1 MHTFAAMKNLESVFE
16 SVKDYLFAHSKY
28 FIAIAAILLI
38 AIVLTRLGRILMA
51 RILRKDGEFDPAEK
65 TRIRFFKNAISVI
78 VWAGAFWMVIYTI
91 PTLRAVAITA
101 FAGAGILVVILGLA
115 AQSTFANIISGILIV
130 ISRPFR
136 VGDLIKVG
144 NNYNGFV
151 DDITLRHT
159 VILDFQ
165 NRRIIIPN
173 SIMGNETILN
183 STIGDKKIC
192 EYVEMGISYDSNA
205 DLAMQIMREEA
216 MKHPNY
222 IDNRSALDIAN
233 KEPSVIVRIIG
244 FGDSSVNLR
253 AYVWVEDAVKAFQ
266 LRYDIYKSIKD
277 RFDKEGIEIPFP
289 YRTLVFKKD
298 SDASKFKEEPT
309 DKS

>member
-1 MHTFAAMKNLESVFE
+1 MHTFADMKNIESVIE
-16 SVKDYLFAHSKY
+16 SIKDYFITHSKY
-28 FIAIAAILLI
+28 IIAILLI
-38 AIVLTRLGRILMA
+38 LLIAVVLAKIGRILMA
-51 RILRKDGEFDPAEK
+51 RILKKGNEYDPAEQ

-78 VWAGAFWMVIYTI
+78 IWAGAIWMVIYTI
-91 PTLRAVAITA
+91 PTFRNIAITL
-101 FAGAGILVVILGLA
+101 FAGAGILVAILGLA

-130 ISRPFR
+130 FSRPFR

-151 DDITLRHT
+151 EDITLRHT

-173 SIMGNETILN
+173 AIMGNETILN

-192 EYVEMGISYDSNA
+192 EYVEMGISYDSNV

-216 MKHPNY
+216 MKHSFY
-222 IDNRSALDIAN
+222 IDNRDALDLAN
-233 KEPSVIVRIIG
+233 GVPPVIVRVIS

-253 AYVWVEDAVKAFQ
+253 AYVWVDDAVKAFQ
-266 LRYDIYKSIKD
+266 LRYDIYKTIKD

-298 SDASKFKEEPT
+298 SDASKFKAESES
-309 DKS
+309 KK

>member
-1 MHTFAAMKNLESVFE
+1 MHTFAAMKTLESL
-16 SVKDYLFAHSKY
+16 KDYFIAHSKY
-28 FIAIAAILLI
+28 FIAILLILLI
-38 AIVLTRLGRILMA
+38 AVILTRVGRILMA

-78 VWAGAFWMVIYTI
+78 IWSGAFWMVIYTI
-91 PTLRAVAITA
+91 PTFRAIAITA

-192 EYVEMGISYDSNA
+192 EYVEMGISYDSNT

-222 IDNRSALDIAN
+222 IDNRNALDIAN
-233 KEPSVIVRIIG
+233 NVPSVIVRVIG

-266 LRYDIYKSIKD
+266 LRYDIYKTIKD
-277 RFDKEGIEIPFP
+277 RFDNEGIEIPFP

>member
-1 MHTFAAMKNLESVFE
+1 MNTFAAMKGLESI
-16 SVKDYLFAHSKY
+16 KDYFIEHSKY
-28 FIAIAAILLI
+28 IIAILLI
-38 AIVLTRLGRILMA
+38 LLLAVVLAKVGGLLMSRIL
-51 RILRKDGEFDPAEK
+51 KKGNEFDPAEK

-78 VWAGAFWMVIYTI
+78 IWSGAFWMIIYTI
-91 PTLRAVAITA
+91 PTLRNLAITL
-101 FAGAGILVVILGLA
+101 FAGAGILVVIIGLA

-130 ISRPFR
+130 YSRPFR

-144 NNYNGFV
+144 NNYHGFV

-183 STIGDKKIC
+183 STIGDSKIC
-192 EYVEMGISYDSNA
+192 EYVEMGISYDSDINT
-205 DLAMQIMREEA
+205 AMQIMREEA
-216 MKHPNY
+216 MKHPNF
-222 IDNRSALDIAN
+222 IDNRSSLDKTNGIPA
-233 KEPSVIVRIIG
+233 VIVRTIG

-253 AYVWVEDAVKAFQ
+253 AYVWVNDAVKGFH
-266 LRYDIYKSIKD
+266 LRFDLYKTIKE

-298 SDASKFKEEPT
+298 SDESKIKDQHRSE
-309 DKS
+309 S

>member
-1 MHTFAAMKNLESVFE
+1 MPTFAAMKTLESL
-16 SVKDYLFAHSKY
+16 KDYFIAHSKY
-28 FIAIAAILLI
+28 IVAILLILIIAAIL
-38 AIVLTRLGRILMA
+38 ARVGRLLMA

-78 VWAGAFWMVIYTI
+78 IWTGAFWMVIYTI
-91 PTLRAVAITA
+91 PTFRAIAITA
-101 FAGAGILVVILGLA
+101 FAGAGILVVIIGLA

-136 VGDLIKVG
+136 VGDLIKIG
-144 NNYNGFV
+144 NNYHGFV

-192 EYVEMGISYDSNA
+192 EYVEMGISYDSNI
-205 DLAMQIMREEA
+205 DKAMQIMREEA
-216 MKHPNY
+216 MKHPNF
-222 IDNRSALDIAN
+222 IDNRNALDKTNGIPA
-233 KEPSVIVRIIG
+233 VIVRTIG

-253 AYVWVEDAVKAFQ
+253 AYVWVEDAVKGFH
-266 LRYDIYKSIKD
+266 LRFDIYKTIKE

-298 SDASKFKEEPT
+298 SEDSKLKEQLRGE
-309 DKS
+309 S